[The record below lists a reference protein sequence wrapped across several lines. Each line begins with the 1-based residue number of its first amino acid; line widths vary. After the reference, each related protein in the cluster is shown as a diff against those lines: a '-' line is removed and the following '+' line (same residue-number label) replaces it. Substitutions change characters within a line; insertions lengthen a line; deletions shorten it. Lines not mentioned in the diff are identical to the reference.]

1 MKLGLS
7 TIGWLLL
14 CFTICTLVLCV
25 VDPSELSADEP
36 QATALPSD
44 SSPPAALPPTELP
57 PGELGRVIALGREI
71 VENTKDHPLSQAYVG
86 NALNCTSC
94 HLDNGTHPQA
104 ASFIGVATAYP
115 AWSPREKRVVTLED
129 RLLNCF
135 MRSQNGTRPPLGSEV
150 SVAVAAYITWLSTGQ
165 PIRQNP
171 NFSLGP
177 NHTPALSPPTGVSA
191 SGDIDRGKTL
201 YADHC
206 ADCHGDKGL
215 GSEDGPPLWGDQS
228 YNAGAGLSRVPKLAA
243 WLKVAMPLD
252 DAYLTEQEA
261 FDIAAFVNS
270 HQRPKFKLEEH
281 LPTPERLGE
290 YNSQ

>member
-1 MKLGLS
+1 MKL
-7 TIGWLLL
+7 TIPIFSWLLIYL
-14 CFTICTLVLCV
+14 AACTAVPCALYVNT
-25 VDPSELSADEP
+25 LSADEP
-36 QATALPSD
+36 QASV
-44 SSPPAALPPTELP
+44 SPPTELP
-57 PGELGRVIALGREI
+57 AGELGRVIALGREI
-71 VENTKDHPLSQAYVG
+71 VENTKDHPLSKVYVG

-115 AWSPREKRVVTLED
+115 AWSPRESRVVTLED

-150 SVAVAAYITWLSTGQ
+150 SVAIAAYITWLSTGQ

-171 NFSLGP
+171 DFSLGP
-177 NHTPALSPPTGVSA
+177 NHTPALSPPDGTTANRDGA
-191 SGDIDRGKTL
+191 KGDINRGKAL
-201 YADHC
+201 FADHC

-215 GSEDGPPLWGDQS
+215 GSEDGPPVWGDQS
-228 YNAGAGLSRVPKLAA
+228 YNHGAGLSRVPKLAA

-252 DAYLTEQEA
+252 DAFLTEQEA

-270 HQRPKFKLEEH
+270 HQRPKFKLEKH
-281 LPTPERLGE
+281 LPQPERLGE